1 MIETKG
7 LGSTRKLLIERH
19 AELMDVLKR
28 EGSNVYAV
36 GIETVNYVEYF
47 RVILK
52 H

>member
-7 LGSTRKLLIERH
+7 LGSTRKLMNEH
-19 AELMDVLKR
+19 YAEFMDVPKR

-36 GIETVNYVEYF
+36 GTETVNCTTYF
-47 RVILK
+47 RVLLK